1 MTATAAK
8 ETRAFQ
14 AEVKQLLDLMIHSLY
29 SNKEIF
35 LRELISNASDAAD
48 KLRFEATKD
57 DALNEGDSDLH
68 VYINVDKEARTIT
81 IRDNGTGMSRDEV
94 IDNIG
99 TIARSGTKEFF
110 GQLTG
115 DQEQDAHLIGLFGVG
130 FYSSFL
136 VADKVTLTTR
146 RAGMTKEHG
155 VHWESAGDGEYELQ
169 TVDKETRGT
178 EIVLHLREEADEF
191 LDDWRLKSIV
201 HKYADHIPFPIRMM
215 GVAMPAAE
223 GEEEKP
229 AEIETVNQAS
239 ALWTRP
245 KSELSDEDYNN
256 FYKHI
261 GHDFED
267 PLARLHQKLE
277 GKYEY
282 SLLLYL
288 PKRAPFDLWKAEAK
302 HGVKL
307 YVRRVFIMEAS
318 EDLLPRYLRFVRGVM
333 DSNDLPLN
341 VSREILQK
349 SPAMDAMKKGATKR
363 VLGLLE
369 DMLKKATTA
378 DVESDAEPDAGSDAK
393 SDATPD
399 VIDVEIVGA
408 EAESKA
414 ESNTDYAD
422 FWNEFGNCLKE
433 GIIEDND
440 NRDRIAKL
448 LRFSTTSSDDQA
460 VSLSD
465 YVERMQEGQDT
476 IYFITAESLAA
487 AKHSPHLEVFRKK
500 GIEVVLLHDRIDEWL
515 TSHLTE
521 FDGKKLQSIA
531 KGELDLS
538 GIGAKDE
545 KAAEEAKKE
554 QEEKAKAAEPAVEKI
569 KESLGDKVKDV
580 RVTDRLTESPAC
592 LVSDQFDMSSNM
604 ERILKQAGQNVPDMK
619 PILEINPD
627 HELIQRLT
635 KMRSK
640 DKINDYASILFD
652 QAVLAEGALP
662 EDPAGFVRKI
672 NALLKQ

>member
-14 AEVKQLLDLMIHSLY
+14 TEVKQLLDLMIHSLY

-68 VYINVDKEARTIT
+68 VYIDVDKEARTIT
-81 IRDNGTGMSRDEV
+81 IRDNGIGMSRDEV
-94 IDNIG
+94 VNNIG

-115 DQEQDAHLIGLFGVG
+115 DQEQDAHLIGQFGVG

-136 VADKVTLTTR
+136 IADKVTLTTR
-146 RAGMTKEHG
+146 RAGLTKEHG
-155 VHWESAGDGEYELQ
+155 VHWESAGDGEYELD
-169 TVDKETRGT
+169 TVEKETRGT
-178 EIVLHLREEADEF
+178 EIVLHLREEADEY
-191 LDDWRLKSIV
+191 LDDWRLKTII
-201 HKYADHIPFPIRMM
+201 HKYADHIPFPIRMD
-215 GVAMPAAE
+215 GVVEPAAE

-229 AEIETVNQAS
+229 ADVVTVNQAS

-267 PLARLHQKLE
+267 PMAHLHQKLE

-288 PKRAPFDLWKAEAK
+288 PKRAPFDLWQAEAK

-318 EDLLPRYLRFVRGVM
+318 EELLPRYLRFVRGVM
-333 DSNDLPLN
+333 DTNDLPLN

-369 DMLKKATTA
+369 DLVKNSPVT
-378 DVESDAEPDAGSDAK
+378 DAEVDSAIVDA
-393 SDATPD
+393 
-399 VIDVEIVGA
+399 EIVG
-408 EAESKA
+408 EEKEEGSV
-414 ESNTDYAD
+414 NYAD
-422 FWNEFGNCLKE
+422 FWSQFGNCLKE
-433 GIIEDND
+433 GVIEDD
-440 NRDRIAKL
+440 ANRERIAKL
-448 LRFSTTSSDDQA
+448 LRFSTTTTDDQT
-460 VSLSD
+460 VSLSE
-465 YVERMQEGQDT
+465 YVARMQEGQDT

-538 GIGAKDE
+538 GIGE
-545 KAAEEAKKE
+545 NAEEDKKE
-554 QEEKAKAAEPAVEKI
+554 HEERAKAVEPAVEKI
-569 KESLGDKVKDV
+569 KEALGDKVKDV

-592 LVSDQFDMSSNM
+592 LVSEQFDMSSNM

-627 HELIQRLT
+627 HELIQRLA
-635 KMRSK
+635 KMRSQ
-640 DKINDYASILFD
+640 DKINDFSSILFD

>member
-14 AEVKQLLDLMIHSLY
+14 TEVKQLLDLMIHSLY

-81 IRDNGTGMSRDEV
+81 IRDNGIGMSRDEV

-115 DQEQDAHLIGLFGVG
+115 NQEQDAHLIGQFGVG

-155 VHWESAGDGEYELQ
+155 VLWTSAGDGEYELE
-169 TVDKETRGT
+169 TVEKEARGT

-245 KSELSDEDYNN
+245 KSELTDEDYNN

-261 GHDFED
+261 GHDFEE

-288 PKRAPFDLWKAEAK
+288 PKRAPFDLWQAEAK

-333 DSNDLPLN
+333 DTNDLPLN

-363 VLGLLE
+363 VLSLLE
-369 DMLKKATTA
+369 ELVKKAAVA
-378 DVESDAEPDAGSDAK
+378 DTESKSESDTDVVDA
-393 SDATPD
+393 
-399 VIDVEIVGA
+399 EIVG
-408 EAESKA
+408 ESNDEKA
-414 ESNTDYAD
+414 VETTNTDYAD

-433 GIIEDND
+433 GMIEDND
-440 NRDRIAKL
+440 NRERIAKL
-448 LRFSTTSSDDQA
+448 LRFSTTHSDDQT
-460 VSLSD
+460 VSLAD

-538 GIGAKDE
+538 AIGDN
-545 KAAEEAKKE
+545 AEEDKKE

-627 HELIQRLT
+627 HELIQRLS
-635 KMRSK
+635 KMRSQ

-652 QAVLAEGALP
+652 QAILAEGALP

>member
-1 MTATAAK
+1 MTATK

-14 AEVKQLLDLMIHSLY
+14 TEVKQLLDLMIHSLY

-48 KLRFEATKD
+48 KLRFEATTD
-57 DALNEGDSDLH
+57 DALFEGDSDLN
-68 VYINVDKEARTIT
+68 VFIAVDKENRTIT
-81 IRDNGTGMSRDEV
+81 IRDNGIGMSRDEV
-94 IDNIG
+94 ISNIG

-110 GQLTG
+110 GQLSG
-115 DQEQDAHLIGLFGVG
+115 DQEKDAHLIGQFGVG

-136 VADKVTLTTR
+136 IADQVTLTTR
-146 RAGMTKEHG
+146 RAGLEHEHG
-155 VHWESAGDGEYELQ
+155 VRWTSKGDGEYELE
-169 TVDKETRGT
+169 TVAKEQRGT
-178 EIVLHLREEADEF
+178 EIILHLREEADEY
-191 LDDWRLKSIV
+191 LDDWRLKSII

-215 GVAMPAAE
+215 GTPVAAEE
-223 GEEEKP
+223 GEEVTP

-245 KSELSDEDYNN
+245 KSELSDEEYNN

-261 GHDFED
+261 GHDFEE

-288 PKRAPFDLWKAEAK
+288 PKRAPFDLWQAESK

-307 YVRRVFIMEAS
+307 YVRRVFIMEAN
-318 EDLLPRYLRFVRGVM
+318 EELLPRYLRFVRGVM
-333 DSNDLPLN
+333 DTNDLPLN

-363 VLGLLE
+363 VIGMLE
-369 DMLKKATTA
+369 KMADDDESEDYTT
-378 DVESDAEPDAGSDAK
+378 
-393 SDATPD
+393 
-399 VIDVEIVGA
+399 
-408 EAESKA
+408 
-414 ESNTDYAD
+414 
-422 FWNEFGNCLKE
+422 FWGEFGNCLKE
-433 GIIEDND
+433 GIIEDHS
-440 NRDRIAKL
+440 NREQISPL
-448 LRFSTTSSDDQA
+448 LRFSTTESDEQS
-460 VSLSD
+460 VSLAD
-465 YVERMQEGQDT
+465 YVSRMKEGQDT

-500 GIEVVLLHDRIDEWL
+500 EIEVVLLHDRIDEWL

-538 GIGAKDE
+538 AIGE
-545 KAAEEAKKE
+545 NAEEEKKE
-554 QEEKAKAAEPAVEKI
+554 QEEKAKAAGPAVEKI
-569 KESLGDKVKDV
+569 KEALGDKVKDV

-592 LVSDQFDMSSNM
+592 LVSDQSDMSSNM

-627 HELIQRLT
+627 HELVQRLV

-640 DKINDYASILFD
+640 DKIEDFSSILFD

-672 NALLKQ
+672 NALLSK

>member
-1 MTATAAK
+1 MTATSTK
-8 ETRAFQ
+8 ETHAFQ
-14 AEVKQLLDLMIHSLY
+14 TEVKQLLDLMIHSLY

-48 KLRFEATKD
+48 KLRFEATTD
-57 DALNEGDSDLH
+57 DSLFEGDSDLH
-68 VYINVDKEARTIT
+68 VFIEVDKDNRTIT
-81 IRDNGTGMSRDEV
+81 IRDNGIGMSRDEV

-110 GQLTG
+110 GQLSG
-115 DQEQDAHLIGLFGVG
+115 DQEQDAHLIGQFGVG

-136 VADKVTLTTR
+136 VADKVVLTTR
-146 RAGMTKEHG
+146 RAGMEHEHG
-155 VHWESAGDGEYELQ
+155 VRWESAGDGEYALE
-169 TVDKETRGT
+169 TVERAERGT
-178 EIVLHLREEADEF
+178 EIILHLREEADEF
-191 LDDWRLKSIV
+191 LESYRLKSIIQ
-201 HKYADHIPFPIRMM
+201 KYADHIPFPIRMM
-215 GVAMPAAE
+215 GTPMPAAE

-245 KSELSDEDYNN
+245 KSELSDEEYNN

-288 PKRAPFDLWKAEAK
+288 PKRAPFDLWQAESK

-307 YVRRVFIMEAS
+307 YVRRVFIMEATD
-318 EDLLPRYLRFVRGVM
+318 DLLPRYLRFVRGVM
-333 DSNDLPLN
+333 DTNDLPLN
-341 VSREILQK
+341 VSREILQQ

-369 DMLKKATTA
+369 DLAKQ
-378 DVESDAEPDAGSDAK
+378 AG
-393 SDATPD
+393 
-399 VIDVEIVGA
+399 
-408 EAESKA
+408 EAGDDDTI
-414 ESNTDYAD
+414 NTDYAD
-422 FWNEFGNCLKE
+422 FWAEFGNCLKE
-433 GIIEDND
+433 GVIEDAT
-440 NRDRIAKL
+440 NRERIAKL
-448 LRFSTTSSDDQA
+448 LRFSTTQSDAQSVA
-460 VSLSD
+460 LSD
-465 YVERMQEGQDT
+465 YVERMVEGQDT
-476 IYFITAESLAA
+476 IYYITAESLAA

-500 GIEVVLLHDRIDEWL
+500 GIEVLLLSDRIDEWL

-538 GIGAKDE
+538 GIGE
-545 KAAEEAKKE
+545 NAEEEKKE
-554 QEEKAKAAEPAVEKI
+554 QEEKAKAVEPAVGKI

-627 HELIQRLT
+627 HELIQRLA

-640 DKINDYASILFD
+640 EKIEDFSSILFD
-652 QAVLAEGALP
+652 QAILAEGALP

>member
-1 MTATAAK
+1 MTATTTK
-8 ETRAFQ
+8 ETHAFQ
-14 AEVKQLLDLMIHSLY
+14 TEVKQLLDLMIHSLY

-48 KLRFEATKD
+48 KLRFEATTD
-57 DALNEGDSDLH
+57 DALFEGDSDLH
-68 VYINVDKEARTIT
+68 VFIDIDKEARTIT
-81 IRDNGTGMSRDEV
+81 IRDNGIGMSREEV

-110 GQLTG
+110 GQLSG
-115 DQEQDAHLIGLFGVG
+115 DQEKDAHLIGQFGVG

-146 RAGMTKEHG
+146 RAGTEKEHG
-155 VHWESAGDGEYELQ
+155 VRWESVCDGEYDLE
-169 TVDKETRGT
+169 TVEKETRGT
-178 EIVLHLREEADEF
+178 EITLHLREEADEF
-191 LDDWRLKSIV
+191 LESYRLRSIIQ
-201 HKYADHIPFPIRMM
+201 KYADHIPFPIRMM
-215 GVAMPAAE
+215 GTPMPAAK

-245 KSELSDEDYNN
+245 KSELTDEDYNN

-288 PKRAPFDLWKAEAK
+288 PKRAPFDLWQAEAK

-333 DSNDLPLN
+333 DTNDLPLN
-341 VSREILQK
+341 VSREILQQ

-363 VLGLLE
+363 VLALLE
-369 DMLKKATTA
+369 DLAKKAG
-378 DVESDAEPDAGSDAK
+378 EAGD
-393 SDATPD
+393 DDT
-399 VIDVEIVGA
+399 I
-408 EAESKA
+408 
-414 ESNTDYAD
+414 NTDYAD
-422 FWNEFGNCLKE
+422 FWAEFGNCLKE
-433 GIIEDND
+433 GVIEDNT
-440 NRDRIAKL
+440 NRERIGKL
-448 LRFSTTSSDDQA
+448 LRFATTESDDQSVA
-460 VSLSD
+460 LAD
-465 YVERMQEGQDT
+465 YVERMKEGQDT
-476 IYFITAESLAA
+476 IYFITAETLAA

-500 GIEVVLLHDRIDEWL
+500 GIEVLLLSDRIDEWL

-538 GIGAKDE
+538 GIGADSE
-545 KAAEEAKKE
+545 QAAEEDKKE

-569 KESLGDKVKDV
+569 KTSLGDKVKDV

-604 ERILKQAGQNVPDMK
+604 ERILKQAGQDVPDMK

-627 HELIQRLT
+627 HELVQRLV

-640 DKINDYASILFD
+640 DKINDFSSILFD

-672 NALLKQ
+672 NALLIH

>member
-1 MTATAAK
+1 MTATATK
-8 ETRAFQ
+8 ETHAFQ
-14 AEVKQLLDLMIHSLY
+14 TEVKQLLDLMIHSLY

-48 KLRFEATKD
+48 KLRFEATTD
-57 DALNEGDSDLH
+57 DALFEGDSDLH
-68 VYINVDKEARTIT
+68 VFIDINKDARTIT
-81 IRDNGTGMSRDEV
+81 IRDNGIGMSRDEV

-110 GQLTG
+110 GQLSG
-115 DQEQDAHLIGLFGVG
+115 DQEKDAHLIGQFGVG

-146 RAGMTKEHG
+146 RAGTEKEHG
-155 VHWESAGDGEYELQ
+155 VRWESVCDGEYDLE
-169 TVDKETRGT
+169 TIEKETRGT
-178 EIVLHLREEADEF
+178 EITLHLREEADEF
-191 LDDWRLKSIV
+191 LESYRLRSIIQ
-201 HKYADHIPFPIRMM
+201 KYADHIPFPIRMM
-215 GVAMPAAE
+215 GTPMPAAE

-245 KSELSDEDYNN
+245 KSELTDEDYNN

-288 PKRAPFDLWKAEAK
+288 PKRAPFDLWQAEAK

-333 DSNDLPLN
+333 DTNDLPLN
-341 VSREILQK
+341 VSREILQQ

-369 DMLKKATTA
+369 DLAKKAG
-378 DVESDAEPDAGSDAK
+378 EAGD
-393 SDATPD
+393 DDT
-399 VIDVEIVGA
+399 I
-408 EAESKA
+408 
-414 ESNTDYAD
+414 NTDYAD
-422 FWNEFGNCLKE
+422 FWAEFGNCLKE
-433 GIIEDND
+433 GVIEDFS
-440 NRDRIAKL
+440 NRERIGKL
-448 LRFSTTSSDDQA
+448 LRFSTTTSDNQSVA
-460 VSLSD
+460 LSE
-465 YVERMQEGQDT
+465 YVERMKEGQDT
-476 IYFITAESLAA
+476 IYFITADTLAA

-500 GIEVVLLHDRIDEWL
+500 GIEVLLLSDRIDEWL

-538 GIGAKDE
+538 GIGADSKQ
-545 KAAEEAKKE
+545 AAEEEKKE
-554 QEEKAKAAEPAVEKI
+554 QEEKAKAAEPAIEKI
-569 KESLGDKVKDV
+569 KTSLGEKVKDV

-604 ERILKQAGQNVPDMK
+604 ERILKQAGQDVPDMK

-627 HELIQRLT
+627 HELVQRLA

-640 DKINDYASILFD
+640 DKINDFSSILFD
-652 QAVLAEGALP
+652 QAILAEGALP
-662 EDPAGFVRKI
+662 EDPAGFVRKV
-672 NALLKQ
+672 NALLIQ

>member
-1 MTATAAK
+1 MTATK

-14 AEVKQLLDLMIHSLY
+14 TEVKQLLDLMIHSLY

-48 KLRFEATKD
+48 KLRFEATTD
-57 DALNEGDSDLH
+57 DALFEGDSDLN
-68 VYINVDKEARTIT
+68 VFIEVDKENRTIT
-81 IRDNGTGMSRDEV
+81 IRDNGIGMNRDEV
-94 IDNIG
+94 ISNIG

-110 GQLTG
+110 GQLSG
-115 DQEQDAHLIGLFGVG
+115 DQEKDAHLIGQFGVG

-146 RAGMTKEHG
+146 RAGVEKEHG
-155 VHWESAGDGEYELQ
+155 VRWVSSGDGEYDLE
-169 TVDKETRGT
+169 TVEKATRGT
-178 EIVLHLREEADEF
+178 EIILHLREEADEY
-191 LDDWRLKSIV
+191 LDDWKLKTII

-215 GVAMPAAE
+215 GAPVAAEE
-223 GEEEKP
+223 GEEVQP
-229 AEIETVNQAS
+229 AELVTVNQAS

-245 KSELSDEDYNN
+245 KSELSDEEYNN

-261 GHDFED
+261 GHDFDD

-277 GKYEY
+277 GKYDY

-288 PKRAPFDLWKAEAK
+288 PKRAPFDLFQVEAK

-307 YVRRVFIMEAS
+307 YVRRVFIMEAT

-333 DSNDLPLN
+333 DTNDLPLN

-363 VLGLLE
+363 VIAMLE
-369 DMLKKATTA
+369 EMARDN
-378 DVESDAEPDAGSDAK
+378 AE
-393 SDATPD
+393 
-399 VIDVEIVGA
+399 
-408 EAESKA
+408 
-414 ESNTDYAD
+414 DYAT
-422 FWNEFGNCLKE
+422 FWNEFGNCIKE
-433 GIIEDND
+433 GVIEDD
-440 NRDRIAKL
+440 SNRDKIAAL
-448 LRFSTTSSDDQA
+448 LRFATTETDEKR
-460 VSLSD
+460 VSLAD
-465 YVERMQEGQDT
+465 YVSRMKEAQDT
-476 IYFITAESLAA
+476 IYYITAESLAA

-521 FDGKKLQSIA
+521 FDGKKLQSIS

-538 GIGAKDE
+538 NIGASSE
-545 KAAEEAKKE
+545 EAAEEEKKVH
-554 QEEKAKAAEPAVEKI
+554 EEKAKAVEPAIEKI
-569 KESLGDKVKDV
+569 KSALGDKVKDV
-580 RVTDRLTESPAC
+580 RTTDRLTESPTC
-592 LVSDQFDMSSNM
+592 LVSDSFDMSSNL
-604 ERILKQAGQNVPDMK
+604 ERILKQAGQAVPDMK

-627 HELIQRLT
+627 HELIQRLA
-635 KMRSK
+635 KMRSQ
-640 DKINDYASILFD
+640 DKIDDFSSILFD

-672 NALLKQ
+672 NALLSK